1 MFRYT
6 VNNVFCLVSR
16 GYLQRCQTFGV
27 GVVEVRPETVGVELM
42 NLAGNKVLTY
52 VGVGDFVA
60 VFNLVLDKEWAAVAG
75 EEFVRLSVRICD
87 DNVGV
92 GWEAGGS
99 GG

>member
-1 MFRYT
+1 ME
-6 VNNVFCLVSR
+6 LV
-16 GYLQRCQTFGV
+16 Y
-27 GVVEVRPETVGVELM
+27 
-42 NLAGNKVLTY
+42 LAGDKVLTY
-52 VGVGDFVA
+52 VSVGDFVA
-60 VFNLVLDKEWAAVAG
+60 VFNLVFDKDWAALAG